1 MRYIDFRSD
10 SVTQPTEEMRQ
21 AMYSAEVG
29 YDVFRDDP
37 TVNRLEK
44 MMAERTGK
52 EAGLFVPTGT
62 MSNQLAVLTWTNRGE
77 EMILSSDS
85 HILEFEV
92 GAAAVLSSVGYRVVH
107 TEDSILRAK
116 DIEAAVRPYPEDI
129 HVPRTSL
136 VCLENALGRGS
147 VVPVPLMKEAYEA
160 AKRHGLNVHTD
171 GARIFNAAAALGVN
185 IRELAEYTVS
195 LSVHLSKGLCAP
207 VGGVLVGPGAFIEKA
222 RRYRHMLGGG
232 MSQSGILAAAGIVA
246 LEKMPDRLLEDH
258 ENARYLGRQLETLPG
273 ITVDQTRADI
283 NMVFFKWEHRSEVFL
298 NALPARMLEKGIKI
312 SAGSD
317 GNFRFVVHNDISHS
331 DINYTIEILK
341 SIMNQYHDFIL

>member
-116 DIEAAVRPYPEDI
+116 DIEAAVRP
-129 HVPRTSL
+129 
-136 VCLENALGRGS
+136 
-147 VVPVPLMKEAYEA
+147 
-160 AKRHGLNVHTD
+160 
-171 GARIFNAAAALGVN
+171 
-185 IRELAEYTVS
+185 
-195 LSVHLSKGLCAP
+195 LS
-207 VGGVLVGPGAFIEKA
+207 GG
-222 RRYRHMLGGG
+222 YSCTQNQSC
-232 MSQSGILAAAGIVA
+232 MS
-246 LEKMPDRLLEDH
+246 
-258 ENARYLGRQLETLPG
+258 
-273 ITVDQTRADI
+273 
-283 NMVFFKWEHRSEVFL
+283 
-298 NALPARMLEKGIKI
+298 
-312 SAGSD
+312 
-317 GNFRFVVHNDISHS
+317 
-331 DINYTIEILK
+331 
-341 SIMNQYHDFIL
+341 